1 MRVDFPIEIVSVCPV
16 GGQPDSTVVGLV
28 TEVVLL
34 GDGLTSEICLFPSP
48 LGVS

>member
-34 GDGLTSEICLFPSP
+34 GDGMTSVLFPSP
-48 LGVS
+48 LGVL